1 MTIESYQRGRYLIST
16 DPERLDVQAVQ
27 DFLRSSYWAEGIPL
41 EVVER
46 SLRGSLC
53 FGLYAAESQVGFA
66 RVVTDH
72 ATFAYVCDVHVV
84 PPHRGQGLG
93 RWLMECVLRSPRL
106 QGLRRW
112 MLVTRDAQRL
122 YQQVGFQPVADPAR
136 VMEIV
141 RPGMYRPAAAANP
154 SY

>member
-1 MTIESYQRGRYLIST
+1 MRIESYQRGRYLIST
-16 DPERLDVQAVQ
+16 DPARLDAQAVQ
-27 DFLRSSYWAEGIPL
+27 AFLRSSYWAEGIPL

-66 RVVTDH
+66 RVVTDQ
-72 ATFAYVCDVHVV
+72 ATFAYVCDVHVL

-93 RWLMECVLRSPRL
+93 RWLMECVLGSPRL

-112 MLVTRDAQRL
+112 MLVTRDAHRL
-122 YQQVGFQPVADPAR
+122 YAQVGFQPLADPAR
-136 VMEIV
+136 VMEIA
-141 RPGMYRPAAAANP
+141 RPGMYRDGSG